1 MNAEMQIDTQDATRA
16 DDPFALDADERRK
29 RRRLWIV
36 LAAIVVLV
44 AGGLWFMTR
53 GGEEAVPAS
62 VQAEEEAGPAITVVV
77 PGRTTIEGEINATG
91 TLAARR
97 EMPVGVPGSGGQVS
111 RVLVDAG
118 DWVSAGQTLAVL
130 DRSVQNQQVSQQ
142 RAQVR
147 VAESDA
153 RLAQANLDRAL
164 KLVDRGFISTAD
176 VDRLTATRDAAVAR
190 VEVAKAQLGELQ
202 ARSAQ
207 LNIVAP
213 AAGLILARNLEPGQ
227 VVGGGSGAVFLM
239 ARGGEMELMARLGE
253 DDLARI
259 ATGVTAEVTPVGL
272 DRTFTGQVW
281 QIDPV
286 IDAQTRQGTARIALS
301 YAPGLKPGGFAS
313 ATIASGA
320 VVAPRLP
327 ESAIQNDDGQSYVYI
342 VDKDDKIV
350 RRDVTTGL
358 ITDDGIAIVDGLDG
372 TERVVLRA
380 AGFLKPG
387 QKVSP
392 QVQKQRN

>member
-1 MNAEMQIDTQDATRA
+1 MNAEMQIETQDAARV

-36 LAAIVVLV
+36 LGAIVVLV
-44 AGGLWFMTR
+44 AGGLWFLTR
-53 GGEEAVPAS
+53 GGEEQVPAA
-62 VQAEEEAGPAITVVV
+62 VQEQEEAGPAITVMV
-77 PGRTTIEGEINATG
+77 PGSATIEGEINATG

-97 EMPVGVPGSGGQVS
+97 EMPVGVQGSGGQVS

-118 DWVSAGQTLAVL
+118 DWVNAGQILAVL
-130 DRSVQNQQVSQQ
+130 DRSVQSQQVSQQ

-202 ARSAQ
+202 ARTAQ
-207 LNIVAP
+207 LSIVAP
-213 AAGLILARNLEPGQ
+213 AAGLILERNIEPGQ
-227 VVGGGSGAVFLM
+227 VVGGGTGAVFLM
-239 ARGGEMELMARLGE
+239 ARGGEMELMAQLGE

-259 ATGVTAEVTPVGL
+259 STGVTAQVTPVGL

-286 IDAQTRQGTARIALS
+286 IDSQSRQGTARIALS
-301 YAPGLKPGGFAS
+301 YAPGLKPGGFAT

-327 ESAIQNDDGQSYVYI
+327 ESAIQDDDGQSYVYI

-387 QKVSP
+387 EKVSP
-392 QVQKQRN
+392 QVQKRRK